1 MAELQGTC
9 GSAVLCRCI
18 RMTKGRRRGRKQE
31 RGRRLSRKA
40 DCRVSFISLFLRAGS
55 LSTDQTTVFI
65 LCMRD
70 GKVSESLT
78 SNFEPLAVR
87 MMSGSLDKSATQG
100 SASSDVEPTRMVF
113 HPASGLGS
121 IAAEGVRSPL
131 QDDDSGNARV
141 NTSSVTTI
149 ATNKIAIRRAASSIF
164 LSRRIRSQIAPR
176 TVAGKRRHK
185 SDRDQKRPNR
195 DFTIEKQ
202 GQHGLIFCRPFQAL
216 NQLSVLACI

>member
-1 MAELQGTC
+1 
-9 GSAVLCRCI
+9 
-18 RMTKGRRRGRKQE
+18 MTKGRRRGRKQE

-176 TVAGKRRHK
+176 TVAGNAATSPTAIRNVRTVILQSRSRANMASYFAGLSKR
-185 SDRDQKRPNR
+185 STN
-195 DFTIEKQ
+195 F
-202 GQHGLIFCRPFQAL
+202 PF
-216 NQLSVLACI
+216 SLAFSLRR